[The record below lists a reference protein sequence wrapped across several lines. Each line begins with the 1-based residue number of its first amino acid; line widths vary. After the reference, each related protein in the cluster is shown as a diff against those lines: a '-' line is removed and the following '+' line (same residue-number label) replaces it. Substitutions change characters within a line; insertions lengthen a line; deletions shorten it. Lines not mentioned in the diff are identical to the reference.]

1 VSDRYSWEPGSGES
15 TYRASNQDHLGW
27 WAAAAMLAS
36 ILLHVVVF
44 FALDQWKF
52 ALDIQPVD
60 TKTERVSILNPT
72 EVIPE
77 DRFTITPPPED
88 FVAPPPAD
96 SAKLL
101 DDVDLLDA
109 VKDLDVDMAPQVV
122 ETTVAILPSN
132 PAASGSPTATAP
144 SVSPVIDMADDLPEL
159 GRSETEMKP
168 AAVGQVTVDP
178 GSVKTDTD
186 FSEFTDDVMKRG
198 ANGKAEKGSLEGVTS
213 LEEMIGLPA
222 NQLLGKKTMLPS
234 DLLFEF
240 NKSELRES
248 AKVGLFKLG
257 SLLDNNPTMYCWIEG
272 HTDLIGSDAA
282 NLELS
287 IRRAEAVKNYL
298 VKSMYFD
305 PDKIITRGYGR
316 FQPII
321 TTGDKD
327 QQAPNRRV
335 EIKMRRT
342 PPTEEQM
349 KIVPPKAA
357 VVAEERPPAPPTPV
371 PAPPAAPMEE
381 PAPPK
386 AQLVR
391 PSPDRVRMLEERVV
405 RPQTPN
411 PEPAA
416 PKAMPV
422 EQAPPAPPRAK
433 PVEPEMPATPPPVRA
448 VPVDENES
456 NILKAQPVTE

>member
-1 VSDRYSWEPGSGES
+1 MSDRYSWEQGGGEA
-15 TYRASNQDHLGW
+15 TYRSSNQDHLGW

-44 FALDQWKF
+44 FALDQVKF
-52 ALDIQPVD
+52 ALGIQPVD
-60 TKTERVSILNPT
+60 TVTERVSILNPT

-88 FVAPPPAD
+88 FVPPPPSD
-96 SAKLL
+96 TAKLL

-144 SVSPVIDMADDLPEL
+144 AVSPVIDIADDLPEL

-178 GSVKTDTD
+178 GSLKADSE

-213 LEEMIGLPA
+213 LDELIGLPS

-234 DLLFEF
+234 DLIFEF
-240 NKSELRES
+240 NKAELRES
-248 AKVGLFKLG
+248 AKIGLFKLG
-257 SLLDNNPTMYCWIEG
+257 TLLDNNPTMYCWIEG
-272 HTDLIGSDAA
+272 HTDMIGSDPA
-282 NLELS
+282 NLQLS
-287 IRRAEAVKNYL
+287 IRRAEAVKDYL

-305 PDKIITRGYGR
+305 PEKIITRGYGR

-335 EIKMRRT
+335 EIRMRKT
-342 PPTEEQM
+342 PPTEEQI

-357 VVAEERPPAPPTPV
+357 AVPEEIPPAPAPV

-391 PSPDRVRMLEERVV
+391 PSPERIRMLEERVV
-405 RPQTPN
+405 RPPAPT
-411 PEPAA
+411 PEPTA

-433 PVEPEMPATPPPVRA
+433 PIEPEMPATPPPARA
-448 VPVDENES
+448 VPVQES
-456 NILKAQPVTE
+456 EPNILKAQPVTE